1 MNEQKK
7 QVLADLLQ
15 QTSVA
20 EQKWLLRIILKDM
33 KISLGHEIILRNY
46 HQDALDL
53 FNSTSDLKEV
63 FEQIE

>member
-1 MNEQKK
+1 M
-7 QVLADLLQ
+7 
-15 QTSVA
+15 A